1 MGNCTPTAMVNDVF
15 ASVKN
20 AIGIHVMLLVVER
33 ALWQT
38 RNKYEEASMITF
50 SEDGICLD
58 SLSSIDPDRQ
68 KLVSYTF
75 VMCIITTLGH
85 LVGKQL
91 AHQLTEQ
98 LDQFNQLE
106 G

>member
-1 MGNCTPTAMVNDVF
+1 MRTYIAIVNDVF
-15 ASVKN
+15 DSVKE
-20 AIGIHVMLLVVER
+20 AVGIHVMMLVVER

-38 RNKYEEASMITF
+38 RHKYEEAALISF

-58 SLSSIDPDRQ
+58 GLSSLEPERA
-68 KLVSYTF
+68 KLVAHSY
-75 VMCIITTLGH
+75 VMTIITTLGH
-85 LVGKQL
+85 LVGSQL

-98 LDQFNQLE
+98 LDDIYQQE

>member
-1 MGNCTPTAMVNDVF
+1 MNTYNTMLNDVF
-15 ASVKN
+15 DSVKQP
-20 AIGIHVMLLVVER
+20 IGIHVMLLVAER

-50 SEDGICLD
+50 FEDGICLD
-58 SLSSIDPDRQ
+58 GLSKIDPERA
-68 KLVSYTF
+68 KLISYSY
-75 VMCIITTLGH
+75 VISIIATLGP

-98 LDQFNQLE
+98 LEDIYHQE